1 MIPCSINPEQDA
13 SVDTGLIHLPRAS
26 AVAPQA
32 VLEQLYSVIS
42 VTNN

>member
-1 MIPCSINPEQDA
+1 MIPCSINPKQDA
-13 SVDTGLIHLPRAS
+13 SVDSGLVHLPRAS
-26 AVAPQA
+26 AAAAA